1 MILLNLAI
9 TDEFR
14 KTSNNDFLLANLI
27 DEFYSVK
34 SYLYQSIT
42 YINVSIAL
50 IYTYIRMVK
59 RSLRN

>member
-1 MILLNLAI
+1 MILFTLAI

-14 KTSNNDFLLANLI
+14 KTLNNDFLLANLI

-50 IYTYIRMVK
+50 IYTYIRMVE

>member
-27 DEFYSVK
+27 DEFYSFK
-34 SYLYQSIT
+34 S
-42 YINVSIAL
+42 
-50 IYTYIRMVK
+50 
-59 RSLRN
+59 

>member
-50 IYTYIRMVK
+50 IYTYIRMVE

>member
-1 MILLNLAI
+1 MILFNLAI
-9 TDEFR
+9 TDEFH
-14 KTSNNDFLLANLI
+14 KTLNNDFLLANLI

-50 IYTYIRMVK
+50 IYTYIRMVE

>member
-1 MILLNLAI
+1 MILFTLAI

-14 KTSNNDFLLANLI
+14 KILNNDFLLANLI

-50 IYTYIRMVK
+50 IYTYIRMVE